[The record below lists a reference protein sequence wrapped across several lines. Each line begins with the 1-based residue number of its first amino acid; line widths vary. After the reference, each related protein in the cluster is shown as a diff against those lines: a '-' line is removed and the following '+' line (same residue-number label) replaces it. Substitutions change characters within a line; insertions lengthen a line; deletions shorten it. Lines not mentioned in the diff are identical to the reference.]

1 MSLVIDSVSKH
12 FAGLTALENVSLEL
26 KPREIL
32 GVIGPNG
39 SGKTTLVNIT
49 MGVLYPDGGRVYVD
63 GRDLTGASPDAVSRA
78 GVARTFQ
85 MVRLFGELTVR
96 DNVAAVIQDPDR
108 PIDDL
113 VEEHLRQL
121 GLAHLGSTRAGH
133 LPYGLQRRLEI
144 ARALATHPK
153 YLLLDEPAA
162 GLNDVESSALEETLK
177 AIPKDP
183 AHARGVLVIDHDL
196 RLITS
201 LCDRLVVLDSGKV
214 IAEGPPDEVRREP
227 AVIEAYLGRAK
238 GKSG

>member
-49 MGVLYPDGGRVYVD
+49 MGVLHPDGGRVYVD

-113 VEEHLRQL
+113 VEEHLQQL

-183 AHARGVLVIDHDL
+183 VQARGVLVIDHDL

-238 GKSG
+238 EKPG